1 MNAMARATVELP
13 SLLRNVLHK
22 DVLSVEGQTLE
33 DALEDAYAQLPGLR
47 VHVCD
52 ETGKLRQH
60 VLCFLNDANTR
71 GIDTAKQK
79 INDGD
84 TITILQA
91 VSGG

>member
-1 MNAMARATVELP
+1 MARAKVELP
-13 SLLRNVLHK
+13 SLLRDVLHK
-22 DVLSVEGQTLE
+22 YSLDVEGQTLE

-71 GIDTAKQK
+71 GLEYAKQP
-79 INDGD
+79 IADGD